1 MKRYVVVI
9 LLGIIVGSMFFGSN
23 NASGQ
28 DYKEK
33 LIRFHVIANSDS
45 KEDQNVKLKVRDA
58 VLKEIG
64 PKLQKAKSKEE
75 AIEIINRNIDKIVD
89 ISNKTLNKNGFK
101 YTSKATIGTYKFP
114 IKNYGDITLQE
125 GEYTALRIVLGEGGG
140 KNWWCVMFPPLC
152 FIDITKGLTTENTQ
166 KELKRVLND
175 DEVKEVVNLNDEQ
188 KLQKEVIENQSQQQ
202 VVFKFKIVE
211 VIENL
216 LNK

>member
-9 LLGIIVGSMFFGSN
+9 LLGIIVGSMFLGGN

-75 AIEIINRNIDKIVD
+75 AIEIINQNIDKIVD

-101 YTSKATIGTYKFP
+101 YTANATIGTYKFP
-114 IKNYGDITLQE
+114 IKNYGDITLKE

-166 KELKRVLND
+166 KELKRVLNEEEISQVSNQD
-175 DEVKEVVNLNDEQ
+175 DETKLDTENINLHE
-188 KLQKEVIENQSQQQ
+188 QQQ

-211 VIENL
+211 IIENL
-216 LNK
+216 INK